1 MYILKFLFGHSDKYF
16 STFLYKHF
24 IIFIQVSQNLH
35 LTLRDVEDTA
45 SPALFM
51 ALHIYTPESSVITE
65 WISKVTNPKSCV
77 T

>member
-1 MYILKFLFGHSDKYF
+1 M
-16 STFLYKHF
+16 
-24 IIFIQVSQNLH
+24 FIQVSQNLH
-35 LTLRDVEDTA
+35 FTLRDVEDTA
-45 SPALFM
+45 SPALFI